1 MSRESPP
8 PVPDDAPSARAFA
21 VVVDDWFD
29 GERRRR
35 ETTTFRVVDGCVA
48 DIDSGDRGIALAAQ
62 GLRVLRGAFLMPGL
76 VDAHVHL
83 FLDGAATD
91 PGTRARHL
99 KEPIEHLLE
108 TARRNAR
115 RSLACGVTLVRD
127 AGDRHGINHR
137 IRAEAQRASST
148 LARVRSAGCGI
159 RAPKRY
165 GAFMAA
171 EAGTDDEL
179 REAIAQ
185 RAADSDEIKLIL
197 TGLIDFEAGAVTEEP
212 QFTLAQARLFVETA
226 HACGR
231 RIFAHCS
238 GAKGLGIA
246 IEAGVDCIEH
256 GFFMTPEVCGQM
268 ARRAIAWTPTFG
280 PVHFQ
285 WANAPAL
292 GWPAETVDK
301 LRRML
306 DEHARHLK
314 LAVDA
319 GVAVLLGTDAGSM
332 GVAHGDAVFDEIDRY
347 GQAGLSLEQILA
359 AATSNPR
366 RHFGFEHARLSR
378 RAPFDA
384 VLLERSP
391 FDDRSALRRPLR
403 VWRPQWPPQRESSC
417 ATSD

>member
-1 MSRESPP
+1 MTREATPP
-8 PVPDDAPSARAFA
+8 AIAADVSAAPAFA
-21 VVVDDWFD
+21 IVVDDWFD
-29 GERRRR
+29 GERRRS
-35 ETTTFRVVDGCVA
+35 ETTTFHIVDGRIA
-48 DIDSGDRGIALAAQ
+48 DIDPGDRAVELAAR
-62 GLRVLRGAFLMPGL
+62 GLAVLRGAFLMPGL

-91 PGTRARHL
+91 PEARARYL

-137 IRAEAQRASST
+137 IRAEAARASSG
-148 LARVRSAGCGI
+148 LAGVRSAGCGI
-159 RAPKRY
+159 RAQKRY
-165 GAFMAA
+165 GAFIAT
-171 EAGTDDEL
+171 EAGDDDEI
-179 REAIAQ
+179 RQAIAQ

-197 TGLIDFEAGAVTEEP
+197 TGLIDFAAGSVTDEP
-212 QFTLAQARLFVETA
+212 QFTFGQARLLVETV

-231 RIFAHCS
+231 RTFAHCS
-238 GAKGLGIA
+238 GPKGLEIA
-246 IEAGVDCIEH
+246 VAAGVDCIEH
-256 GFFMTPEVCGQM
+256 GFFVTPQILERM
-268 ARRAIAWTPTFG
+268 ARRGIAWTPTFG

-292 GWPAETVDK
+292 GWSSETADK

-306 DEHARHLK
+306 DDHAHHLK

-319 GVAVLLGTDAGSM
+319 GVPVLLGTDAGSV

-347 GQAGLSLEQILA
+347 REAGLSLEQILA

-366 RHFGFEHARLSR
+366 RHFGFGHARLDR
-378 RAPFDA
+378 GAPLDA
-384 VLLERSP
+384 VLLARSP
-391 FDDRSALRRPLR
+391 FDDRDALRRPLR
-403 VWRPQWPPQRESSC
+403 VWRPQRESSC
-417 ATSD
+417 AISD

>member
-1 MSRESPP
+1 MTREATPP
-8 PVPDDAPSARAFA
+8 AIAADVSAAPAFA
-21 VVVDDWFD
+21 IVVDDWFD
-29 GERRRR
+29 GERRRS
-35 ETTTFRVVDGCVA
+35 ETTTFHIVDGRIA
-48 DIDSGDRGIALAAQ
+48 DIDPGDRAVELAAR
-62 GLRVLRGAFLMPGL
+62 GLAVLRGAFLMPGL

-91 PGTRARHL
+91 PEARARYL

-137 IRAEAQRASST
+137 IRAEAARASSG
-148 LARVRSAGCGI
+148 LAGVRSAGCGI
-159 RAPKRY
+159 RAQKRY
-165 GAFMAA
+165 GAFIAT
-171 EAGTDDEL
+171 EAGDDDEI
-179 REAIAQ
+179 RQAIAQ

-197 TGLIDFEAGAVTEEP
+197 TGLIDFAAGSVTDEP
-212 QFTLAQARLFVETA
+212 QFTFGQARLLVETV

-231 RIFAHCS
+231 RTFAHCS
-238 GAKGLGIA
+238 GPKGLEIA
-246 IEAGVDCIEH
+246 VAAGVDCIEH
-256 GFFMTPEVCGQM
+256 GFFVTPQILERM
-268 ARRAIAWTPTFG
+268 ARRGIAWTPTFG

-292 GWPAETVDK
+292 GWSSETADK

-306 DEHARHLK
+306 DDHAHHLK

-319 GVAVLLGTDAGSM
+319 GVPVLLGTDAGSV

-347 GQAGLSLEQILA
+347 REAGLSLEQILA

-366 RHFGFEHARLSR
+366 RHFGFGHARLDR
-378 RAPFDA
+378 GAPFDA
-384 VLLERSP
+384 VLLARSP
-391 FDDRSALRRPLR
+391 FDDRDALRRPLR
-403 VWRPQWPPQRESSC
+403 VWRRQRESSC
-417 ATSD
+417 AISD